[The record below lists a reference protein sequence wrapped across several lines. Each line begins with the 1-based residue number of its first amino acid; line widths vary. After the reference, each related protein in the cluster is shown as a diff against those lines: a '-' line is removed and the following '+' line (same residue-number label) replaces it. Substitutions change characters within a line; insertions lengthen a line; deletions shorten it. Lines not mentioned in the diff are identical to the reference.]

1 MKNSLHFLFALSLVL
16 CCAFIAGCPQKPNS
30 PAAPQGPLEKAVIG
44 GTFIDGTAYNPEEY
58 AGKVVLLDFW
68 ATWCPPCRREIA
80 ETVIPMYAKYHDA
93 GLEIIGISCDQ
104 DAETVQKYAQENGI
118 TWKQML
124 DPEAKTSDG
133 MALSTHYGVEY
144 IPYPIL
150 INRKG
155 EIVAKDLRGDDLVAA
170 VKAEL
175 GKSEDA
181 AETEIEKNEAIVE
194 TKAEEKEAEAETKA
208 GEDETPEETEIEE
221 LEIPEAEEIEAPAV
235 MESEEIEDPAD
246 TVVEEIEDPTET
258 EAK

>member
-16 CCAFIAGCPQKPNS
+16 CCAFIVGCPSKPSSPGNS
-30 PAAPQGPLEKAVIG
+30 PTSPQGNLEKAVIG
-44 GTFIDGTAYNPEEY
+44 GTFLDGTAYNPEEY
-58 AGKVVLLDFW
+58 AGKVVVLDFW
-68 ATWCPPCRREIA
+68 ATWCGPCRHEIA
-80 ETVIPMYAKYHDA
+80 ETVIPMYAQYHDA

-124 DPEAKTSDG
+124 DPEAKTADG
-133 MALSTHYGVEY
+133 TALSTYYGVEY

-155 EIVAKDLRGDDLVAA
+155 EIVAKDLRGDALVAA

-181 AETEIEKNEAIVE
+181 AETAIEKNEAAAE
-194 TKAEEKEAEAETKA
+194 TQTEQKEADDEVKA
-208 GEDETPEETEIEE
+208 GEDEAPAET
-221 LEIPEAEEIEAPAV
+221 EAEEIEAPA
-235 MESEEIEDPAD
+235 ETEAEEIEAPA
-246 TVVEEIEDPTET
+246 ET
-258 EAK
+258 EVE

>member
-16 CCAFIAGCPQKPNS
+16 CCAFIAGCPEKPKS
-30 PAAPQGPLEKAVIG
+30 PGNPPTTPQGNLEKAVIG
-44 GTFIDGTAYNPEEY
+44 GTFIDGTTYNPEEY

-80 ETVIPMYAKYHDA
+80 ETVIPMYAQYHEA

-104 DAETVQKYAQENGI
+104 DAETVQKYARENGI

-124 DPEAKTSDG
+124 DPEAKTADG

-144 IPYPIL
+144 IPFPIL

-181 AETEIEKNEAIVE
+181 AETAIEKNEAADE
-194 TKAEEKEAEAETKA
+194 TQTEEKEADDEVKA
-208 GEDETPEETEIEE
+208 GEEETPAETE
-221 LEIPEAEEIEAPAV
+221 
-235 MESEEIEDPAD
+235 
-246 TVVEEIEDPTET
+246 VE
-258 EAK
+258 

>member
-16 CCAFIAGCPQKPNS
+16 CCAFIAGCQHKPTSPENPPETPQENPSETPKSN
-30 PAAPQGPLEKAVIG
+30 LEKAQIG
-44 GTFIDGTAYNPEEY
+44 GTFLDGTAYNPEEY

-80 ETVIPMYAKYHDA
+80 ETVIPMYAQYHEA
-93 GLEIIGISCDQ
+93 GLEIIGVSCDKE
-104 DAETVQKYAQENGI
+104 AETVLNYTKENGI

-124 DPEAKTSDG
+124 DPEAKNSAG
-133 MALSTHYGVEY
+133 IALSALYEVEY

-175 GKSEDA
+175 
-181 AETEIEKNEAIVE
+181 EKPEVVA
-194 TKAEEKEAEAETKA
+194 EAEAGQSEAAVETEAEQKEATAETNA
-208 GEDETPEETEIEE
+208 GENETPAEIEVE
-221 LEIPEAEEIEAPAV
+221 EVEVPAEPK
-235 MESEEIEDPAD
+235 
-246 TVVEEIEDPTET
+246 VEEIETPAET
-258 EAK
+258 EAEPKTE